1 MRTAL
6 SGIFPLDESGVM
18 GYNEVDQHPVILQR
32 QKEESHMKKYVA
44 PEMEITLFEAK
55 DIVTSSNED
64 EISGAEDD

>member
-1 MRTAL
+1 
-6 SGIFPLDESGVM
+6 M

-55 DIVTSSNED
+55 DIVTSSNGD